1 VWPGN
6 GRREFATREAEGFM
20 MQTTLLSFVSF
31 VEGIDPLIQF
41 AFSVTIFIILIE
53 VVYLFGAII
62 GVLPDES
69 PFRRK
74 H

>member
-1 VWPGN
+1 
-6 GRREFATREAEGFM
+6 M
-20 MQTTLLSFVSF
+20 MQTTLLSIVSF
-31 VEGIDPLIQF
+31 AEGIDPLIQF
-41 AFSVTIFIILIE
+41 ALSLTIFIILIE
-53 VVYLFGAII
+53 LVYLFGAII

>member
-1 VWPGN
+1 
-6 GRREFATREAEGFM
+6 

-53 VVYLFGAII
+53 LVYLFGAII

-69 PFRRK
+69 PFRRE